1 MDILRVLSMADLEV
15 RKKTLELV
23 LDLITS
29 KNIDEVLSTCTCL
42 NSLPL
47 SHPSLSPSLSL
58 SLLLPSFPLLG
69 CYDIKEGGN
78 FKQW

>member
-42 NSLPL
+42 NLLPL
-47 SHPSLSPSLSL
+47 SPPSLSPSLS
-58 SLLLPSFPLLG
+58 SFPLSLS
-69 CYDIKEGGN
+69 
-78 FKQW
+78 